1 MFPKVG
7 YHGMLGSEKFFAG
20 LEFQR
25 THLWKRLRA
34 IDISAIEV
42 SEARDRHNPAK
53 GRELTDCT
61 ELPHIYAPITTANV
75 YVALDNLKYLFNA

>member
-1 MFPKVG
+1 
-7 YHGMLGSEKFFAG
+7 MLGSEKFFAG

-25 THLWKRLRA
+25 THLWKRLRV

-42 SEARDRHNPAK
+42 SESRDRHNLEK

-61 ELPHIYAPITTANV
+61 ELPQIYTPIATANV
-75 YVALDNLKYLFNA
+75 YVALNNFKNIFNA